1 MSALAK
7 YDRYRK
13 KGYDY
18 VVYKKSL
25 RDAIGA
31 KVPKGY
37 TACMPNNREYSAV
50 LRNGDDDNDNN
61 NKGYVRY
68 DKKDARI
75 TKLKRE
81 VAKLK

>member
-7 YDRYRK
+7 YGRYRK

-25 RDAIGA
+25 RDAIDT

-37 TACMPNNREYSAV
+37 AAYMPNNREYSTI
-50 LRNGDDDNDNN
+50 LRDDDDDDN
-61 NKGYVRY
+61 NKGYTRY

-75 TKLKRE
+75 TELKRE
-81 VAKLK
+81 VAELK

>member
-1 MSALAK
+1 MLALAK

-18 VVYKKSL
+18 VVYKKSF
-25 RDAIGA
+25 RDAIGTKA
-31 KVPKGY
+31 PKGY
-37 TACMPNNREYSAV
+37 AAYMPNNREYSTV
-50 LRNGDDDNDNN
+50 LRNNDDNDND
-61 NKGYVRY
+61 KGYIRY